1 MQTLGTLSE
10 LARTARKLIVAGIVV
25 DVDTAKV
32 LCRVQTDGNTTDRL
46 HWLHGEG
53 KQFEVYVRSPRWQEN
68 HILYIPLYKRVST
81 RRLP

>member
-10 LARTARKLIVAGIVV
+10 LAHTARKLIGVGIVV

-32 LCRVQTDGNTTDRL
+32 LCRVQTGGNTTDRL

-53 KQFEVYVRSPRWQEN
+53 KQFEVYVRGPCWQEN
-68 HILYIPLYKRVST
+68 HILYISLYKRVPT